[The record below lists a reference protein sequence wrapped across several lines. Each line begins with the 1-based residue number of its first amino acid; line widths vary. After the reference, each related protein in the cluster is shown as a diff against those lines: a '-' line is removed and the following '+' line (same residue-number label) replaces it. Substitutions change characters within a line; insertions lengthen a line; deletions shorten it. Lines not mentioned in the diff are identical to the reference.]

1 MNITIGIKASP
12 RELDLEVNLSEDEL
26 FAQVSEAL
34 RAQTPLLL
42 TDTKGEKT
50 LIPATEPPRRLR
62 HPLRSRAHS
71 ADHSQ
76 VHLLP

>member
-12 RELDLEVNLSEDEL
+12 RELDLEINLSEDEF

-50 LIPATEPPRRLR
+50 LIPAQAISFVRVTAPQSHRVGFAI
-62 HPLRSRAHS
+62 H
-71 ADHSQ
+71 
-76 VHLLP
+76 

>member
-12 RELDLEVNLSEDEL
+12 RELDLEINLSEDEF

-50 LIPATEPPRRLR
+50 LIPAPANSCARVT
-62 HPLRSRAHS
+62 AQHS
-71 ADHSQ
+71 HRVGFAIH
-76 VHLLP
+76 

>member
-12 RELDLEVNLSEDEL
+12 RELDLEINLSEDEF

-50 LIPATEPPRRLR
+50 LIPAQAISYVRVTAPQTHRVGFAI
-62 HPLRSRAHS
+62 H
-71 ADHSQ
+71 
-76 VHLLP
+76 

>member
-1 MNITIGIKASP
+1 MNITIGINASP

-50 LIPATEPPRRLR
+50 LIPAQAISFVRVTTQQSHRVGFAI
-62 HPLRSRAHS
+62 H
-71 ADHSQ
+71 
-76 VHLLP
+76 

>member
-1 MNITIGIKASP
+1 MNITIGINASP

-50 LIPATEPPRRLR
+50 LIPAQAISIVRVTAQQSHRVGFAI
-62 HPLRSRAHS
+62 H
-71 ADHSQ
+71 
-76 VHLLP
+76 

>member
-12 RELDLEVNLSEDEL
+12 RELALEVNLSEDEF

-50 LIPATEPPRRLR
+50 LIPAQAISFVRVTAQQSHRVGFAI
-62 HPLRSRAHS
+62 H
-71 ADHSQ
+71 
-76 VHLLP
+76 